1 MAKVFITR
9 HIPEIGIEKLKN
21 SGLDLVYIGDRQLSK
36 KELIEKLKEHNPD
49 ALVCL
54 LTDTID
60 KEVLS
65 SAPNLKICSTYS
77 VGFGHIDLKAAEELG
92 IVVTHTPGVLTETV
106 AEHTAGLICAATQR
120 IVEADK
126 FTRAGKY
133 TGWEPELL
141 LGLDLKGKTLGVL
154 GAGRIGTRVAEIMHH
169 GFSMRIIYHD
179 VAENNYLHDVVDAD
193 FYPELEKMLPN
204 VDVLTVHVPLLPSTI
219 HLLDKK
225 KLLMLKKGAVFV
237 NTSRGKVVVESDLVD
252 VLESGH
258 LFAVALDVYEFE
270 PEITKKLLEL
280 PNTVLTPHIA
290 SASKETRDKM
300 AEMVA
305 DNIIAFFKG
314 ESPKNQVKFS

>member
-1 MAKVFITR
+1 MAKILITR
-9 HIPEIGIEKLKN
+9 HIPEVGIEKLKN
-21 SGLDLVYIGDRQLSK
+21 AGLDVVYVGERQLSK
-36 KELIEKLKEHNPD
+36 KELIEKLREYNPD

-77 VGFGHIDLKAAEELG
+77 VGFGHIDLEAAEELG

-133 TGWEPELL
+133 KGWEPELL
-141 LGLDLKGKTLGVL
+141 LGLDLTGKTLGVL

-169 GFSMRIIYHD
+169 GFGMRIIYHD
-179 VAENNYLHDVVDAD
+179 VAENNYLHDTVDAD

-204 VDVLTVHVPLLPSTI
+204 VDVLTVHVPLLPSTA
-219 HLLDKK
+219 HLLDKN

-314 ESPKNQVKFS
+314 ESPKNQVRLS